1 MVARG
6 YYLAEGYIHPETKAM
21 TIYVWAI
28 VAPLW
33 KIFMGSSD
41 LIILLMAVDRFRVMK
56 NIDQIGLINRVSTGI
71 GNLIEPPPPGPQ
83 AHTFIH
89 ASMMLSFGCFM

>member
-1 MVARG
+1 MARG

-21 TIYVWAI
+21 AVYVWSV

-41 LIILLMAVDRFRVMK
+41 LIILLMTVDRFRVMR
-56 NIDQIGLINRVSTGI
+56 NIDQIGIINKVSDKI
-71 GNLIEPPPPGPQ
+71 SHNGN
-83 AHTFIH
+83 
-89 ASMMLSFGCFM
+89 